1 MSGLAALAVKEAAVA
16 SGLGTTFLPGVAP
29 SAVDGF
35 AVGTLL
41 SGLCFLLVMAPRRRS
56 HRKRRLARN
65 AEQAVAPQNPVSPNL
80 AGDVAAPAYVPAP
93 ACAPAS
99 AYVAAP
105 ACATAGAAC
114 DPFAD
119 ESAEVVVS
127 YPIQE
132 VSLGLPDVNNA
143 GHSKHR
149 LAGPEAERRP
159 EIRRGA
165 GRHAAPPAG
174 VGSRTASRHA
184 SR

>member
-41 SGLCFLLVMAPRRRS
+41 SGLCYLMVMAPRRRAR
-56 HRKRRLARN
+56 RKRRLARN
-65 AEQAVAPQNPVSPNL
+65 ANQAIAPQNPVTPDL
-80 AGDVAAPAYVPAP
+80 AGYVAAPAYVPAP
-93 ACAPAS
+93 AGAAAS

-105 ACATAGAAC
+105 AYATAGAAC

-127 YPIQE
+127 FPIQE
-132 VSLGLPDVNNA
+132 VSLGLPEVNDA
-143 GHSKHR
+143 GHSRHR
-149 LAGPEAERRP
+149 LAGPQAERRP
-159 EIRRGA
+159 EVRRGA

-174 VGSRTASRHA
+174 AGSRTASRRA